1 MSNQPDTASDAH
13 DRRSSSPPKDRSSES
28 VASNPANPA
37 NPANPT
43 NPAHVHSTTL
53 LAVARKVDAG
63 ATISAVT
70 KAHESTLVKIDPS
83 PDAGTTTTLA
93 TLAALRVAFPFAT
106 VTAVESFSSGSTQ
119 FQILLHTDTQEL
131 RHAKAMCRDRRSMKT
146 LKALSNAFAVAGLC
160 TYGALLYATVI
171 RPDAVV

>member
-13 DRRSSSPPKDRSSES
+13 DRRSSSPPKDHSNES
-28 VASNPANPA
+28 AAANPA
-37 NPANPT
+37 RPA
-43 NPAHVHSTTL
+43 NPAHVHSNTL

-70 KAHESTLVKIDPS
+70 KSHESTLVKIDPS
-83 PDAGTTTTLA
+83 PDVGTTTTLA
-93 TLAALRVAFPFAT
+93 TLTALRVAFPFAT
-106 VTAVESFSSGSTQ
+106 VTAVESFSSGCTQ

-131 RHAKAMCRDRRSMKT
+131 RHAKEMCRDRRSMKT
-146 LKALSNAFAVAGLC
+146 LKALSNALAVAGLC

-171 RPDAVV
+171 RPDAIV

>member
-28 VASNPANPA
+28 VASKPANPA
-37 NPANPT
+37 NPANP
-43 NPAHVHSTTL
+43 AHVHSKTL

-119 FQILLHTDTQEL
+119 FQILLHTDTKEL
-131 RHAKAMCRDRRSMKT
+131 RHAKEMCRDWRSMKT
-146 LKALSNAFAVAGLC
+146 LKALSNVFAVAGLC

-171 RPDAVV
+171 RPDAIV